1 MFYIDITLIRRTIL
15 GEKDTAAKL
24 YFAKP
29 HFFADAF
36 NFFLFGGDKVIKPE
50 ELSPMD
56 STEVAMIF
64 GKKKNTPVQQY
75 RDLLKLW
82 NAGETE
88 DGVFVLLGLEPQ
100 STIHYGMTVRNMLY
114 DALSYATQISNLSSL
129 REQEAKNADNN
140 NGDAGKNNNANLTS
154 GKRIAKIRS
163 SEEFLSGMTKDDKLK
178 PVITLVL
185 NLSGKP
191 WKAPRNLYN
200 ILDIKNKRLLKYVN
214 NYHLNIVSP
223 AEIKDEDFAKFST
236 SLGFALKVVKY
247 QNDDKVTEVIG
258 EQEST
263 DLDTASFITAYTHF
277 EFMYEKNSKEVNIM
291 NGLERREQKMMVL
304 SAIDIL
310 KELGKTDEDIV
321 DLVSERHQVT
331 PDYVRDLMK
340 EWPNPLLEKVKTQAP
355 SIPAGA

>member
-1 MFYIDITLIRRTIL
+1 
-15 GEKDTAAKL
+15 
-24 YFAKP
+24 
-29 HFFADAF
+29 
-36 NFFLFGGDKVIKPE
+36 
-50 ELSPMD
+50 
-56 STEVAMIF
+56 AMIF
-64 GKKKNTPVQQY
+64 GKKKNTAVQQH

-140 NGDAGKNNNANLTS
+140 NGEAGKNNNANLTS

-163 SEEFLSGMTKDDKLK
+163 SEEFLSGMKKDDKLK

-223 AEIKDEDFAKFST
+223 AEIKDDDFAKFST

-247 QNDDKVTEVIG
+247 QNDDKIAEVI
-258 EQEST
+258 EEREST
-263 DLDTASFITAYTHF
+263 DSDTASFITAYTHF

-291 NGLERREQKMMVL
+291 NGIERWGQKMMVL
-304 SAIDIL
+304 AVIDTL
-310 KELGKTDEDIV
+310 KNQGNSDEVIV
-321 DLVSERHQVT
+321 DYVTKQFQVT

-340 EWPNPLLEKVKTQAP
+340 EWPNPLLEKVKARAP
-355 SIPAGA
+355 SVPAGA

>member
-1 MFYIDITLIRRTIL
+1 M

-36 NFFLFGGDKVIKPE
+36 NFFLFDGDKVIKPE

-64 GKKKNTPVQQY
+64 GKKKNTAVQQH

-100 STIHYGMTVRNMLY
+100 SAIHYGMTVRNMLY

-129 REQEAKNADNN
+129 REQEAKKAGNN
-140 NGDAGKNNNANLTS
+140 NGEAGKNNNASLTS

-223 AEIKDEDFAKFST
+223 AEIKDDDFAKFST

-247 QNDDKVTEVIG
+247 QNDDKITEVI
-258 EQEST
+258 EERENT
-263 DLDTASFITAYTHF
+263 DSDTASFITAYTHF

-291 NGLERREQKMMVL
+291 NGLERWGQKLQVL
-304 SAIDIL
+304 AAIKIL
-310 KELGKTDEDIV
+310 KSQKQSDEYIV
-321 DLVSERHQVT
+321 DCVAEEFQVT

-340 EWPNPLLEKVKTQAP
+340 EWPNPLLEKVKAQAP
-355 SIPAGA
+355 SVPAGS

>member
-1 MFYIDITLIRRTIL
+1 M

-36 NFFLFGGDKVIKPE
+36 NFFLFDGDKVIKPE
-50 ELSPMD
+50 ELSAMD
-56 STEVAMIF
+56 STEAVMIF
-64 GKKKNTPVQQY
+64 GKKKNTPVQQH

-129 REQEAKNADNN
+129 REQEAKNAGNN
-140 NGDAGKNNNANLTS
+140 NGDAGKNNNASLTS

-163 SEEFLSGMTKDDKLK
+163 SEEFLSGMRKDDKLK

-191 WKAPRNLYN
+191 WDGPVELHE
-200 ILDIKNKRLLKYVN
+200 ILNVKNKKLLQHIN
-214 NYHLNIVSP
+214 NYRLNIVSP

-247 QNDDKVTEVIG
+247 QNDDKIAEVI
-258 EQEST
+258 EEREST
-263 DLDTASFITAYTHF
+263 DSGSANFITAYTHF
-277 EFMYEKNSKEVNIM
+277 EFMYDKNSKEVNIM
-291 NGLERREQKMMVL
+291 NGLERWGQKIMVL
-304 SAIDIL
+304 AVIDTL
-310 KELGKTDEDIV
+310 KNQGKTDEVIV
-321 DLVSERHQVT
+321 DYVTKKFQVT

-340 EWPNPLLEKVKTQAP
+340 EWPNPLLEKVKTQA
-355 SIPAGA
+355 SSVPAGA